1 MDEQAGE
8 GCEQSKPQVERT
20 SFQLFKIE
28 NITVVRPPL
37 LKVYYWEYLDV
48 DKFNAKIA
56 EGQQC
61 IEHNFVIPT
70 SQLNSKPLKIV
81 CWLKNM
87 SKEKLTLQLKRI
99 KNCDC
104 VLKQT
109 RVGFNQF
116 RYLYH
121 CPHRYLVNIT
131 QEMIVMNADDL
142 VAMSVIAY
150 FYLFGTYVLTF
161 EMKTSDSRT
170 ILMHFHINVVA
181 FDPVDCI
188 LTHELIPVNIKDF
201 QRVAQPIWI
210 CNKTM
215 QSIQVLFKGRE
226 RGFRLINPNLVVPL
240 LSVWPLIVE
249 YRPSEFENH
258 LELSLSFNNVRYKV
272 PISCKGFLTQPEPEK
287 EAPTYDYDCADFLYV
302 IYPNKLE
309 FSTEMN
315 EEQFL
320 MVAVH
325 NYNQKC
331 MDFKWQPYVISR
343 YFSFSF
349 EPSEFNLKAHHSRL
363 CIVSVRTY
371 DKPLHFKR
379 IPAILEVHRILD
391 KSTQIA
397 KQLLTEVESIDNPK
411 WRQDSFVEHV
421 FLHIDIKV
429 NLPKENP
436 IIIMPEADQQ
446 KFTVPL
452 LVPFTKSFH
461 TLDQGSQ
468 TGHKKNAQ
476 CITIFEK
483 LFWEYLSKSS
493 YMRNTSKIPTNLSY
507 SEVINGF
514 TTMKKGSQT
523 STYDVDKLAIYNIVC
538 YIIAD
543 ALRDLSKNYRFV
555 PREYLDP
562 I

>member
-1 MDEQAGE
+1 MEEKRE
-8 GCEQSKPQVERT
+8 GRGCKGSKPEVAKLT
-20 SFQLFKIE
+20 FQLFKIE
-28 NITVVRPPL
+28 NITVIKPPL
-37 LKVYYWEYLDV
+37 LKIYYWEYLDI
-48 DKFNAKIA
+48 DKKLS
-56 EGQQC
+56 GRQQN
-61 IEHNFVIPT
+61 IEHNFIIPT

-81 CWLKNM
+81 WWLKNM

-109 RVGFNQF
+109 RVGVNQF

-150 FYLFGTYVLTF
+150 FYLFGAYVLTF
-161 EMKTSDSRT
+161 EMKASDFRK

-188 LTHELIPVNIKDF
+188 LTHALIPVNIKDF
-201 QRVAQPIWI
+201 QRIAQPIWI

-272 PISCKGFLTQPEPEK
+272 PISCKGFLEQPEPDK

-302 IYPNKLE
+302 IYPNKLV
-309 FSTEMN
+309 FNAEMN

-331 MDFKWQPYVISR
+331 MDFKWQPYVHMISLYNSNNKETNPFSYVISR

-363 CIVSVRTY
+363 CVVSVRTY

-429 NLPKENP
+429 NLPKEKP
-436 IIIMPEADQQ
+436 IIILPEADRQ
-446 KFTVPL
+446 KVIIPL
-452 LVPFTKSFH
+452 LVPFTKSSRM
-461 TLDQGSQ
+461 LNQDLQPGS
-468 TGHKKNAQ
+468 KKDTQ
-476 CITIFEK
+476 CITVFEK
-483 LFWEYLSKSS
+483 LFWEYLSKSN
-493 YMRNTSKIPTNLSY
+493 YMRNTSKIPTNLNY
-507 SEVINGF
+507 NEVINGF

-523 STYDVDKLAIYNIVC
+523 STYDVDK
-538 YIIAD
+538 
-543 ALRDLSKNYRFV
+543 S
-555 PREYLDP
+555 
-562 I
+562 